1 MKSITKVLTERG
13 YRVFLTLL
21 GCGGLAALFIDPFL
35 VVLASG
41 IGGLILYDYK
51 KAKDVADKMSS
62 LIKLN
67 SKSIR
72 EVLVAGKE
80 KTIELSCQV
89 NTNLQLNLSSPLKE
103 AKLEPTHV
111 RKGEYTLV
119 LSLSPEVSGDYSAD
133 RLKVEVLGPRKFTR
147 KEGDISFNLDVKV
160 FPRVMAAL
168 IQAALFFLRKEK
180 GSVGDIATTF
190 KGPGTEYADT
200 REYVPGDTLHHLD
213 WKATARSG
221 KLMVKEFFQEA
232 GQGAHIVYDTR
243 AIGPVS
249 QDKLATCFLNTCLG
263 VVEQGYP
270 AGVSVHDGEK
280 ILLHSTGD
288 NPDETLKMVMRYILQ
303 SMKVEFEEIDT
314 LVDPVSSSEIRRF
327 LSKVKEEQVR
337 EFLEFEAKVLG
348 DRLGKPYRFLT
359 QLSHRLDEERQFLL
373 ISQLSGEMIELLEFA
388 EKIQSRHQLTIIQPT
403 EPWREAKD
411 LEQAYRWHERQRK
424 VEEILT
430 RHRIAIVKQLIS

>member
-1 MKSITKVLTERG
+1 MRSITKVLTERG
-13 YRVFLTLL
+13 YRIFLTLL
-21 GCGGLAALFIDPFL
+21 GCGGLAALFVDPFL
-35 VVLASG
+35 AVLALG
-41 IGGLILYDYK
+41 MGGFIFYDYK
-51 KAKDVADKMSS
+51 KAKDVAGKMGS

-67 SKSIR
+67 SNSIR
-72 EVLVAGKE
+72 EVLVAGKK

-89 NTNLQLNLSSPLKE
+89 NTDLLLNLSSPLKE
-103 AKLEPTHV
+103 AKLWPTHL
-111 RKGEYTLV
+111 RKGEHTLA
-119 LSLSPEVSGDYSAD
+119 LSLSSDVSGDYSAD

-180 GSVGDIATTF
+180 GSVGDIPTPF

-200 REYVPGDTLHHLD
+200 REYVPEDTLHHMD

-243 AIGPVS
+243 ATGPVS
-249 QDKLATCFLNTCLG
+249 QDKLATSFLNTCLG
-263 VVEQGYP
+263 VLEQGYP
-270 AGVSVHDGEK
+270 LGVSVHDGEK
-280 ILLHSTGD
+280 VLLHSTGD
-288 NPDETLKMVMRYILQ
+288 NPGQTLKMVMRYILQ
-303 SMKVEFEEIDT
+303 SMKVELEEIDT
-314 LVDPVSSSEIRRF
+314 LIDPVSSSQIRRF

-337 EFLEFEAKVLG
+337 KFLEFEAKVLG
-348 DRLGKPYRFLT
+348 DRLGEPYRFLT
-359 QLSHRLDEERQFLL
+359 QLSRRLDEERQFLL
-373 ISQLSGEMIELLEFA
+373 ISQLSGETVELLEFA

-430 RHRIAIVKQLIS
+430 RHRVPIAKQLIS